1 LFPHDAGAY
10 SECARALGAEFREIN
25 VTTHAIRH
33 PEAAVLHSFALLLRA
48 GAHRVSA
55 AALELDA
62 WLEARRLAADA
73 WRDLSEMSERELRD
87 IGLDRADLG
96 AVVKGGS
103 PRTVEERVRALTF
116 DASMRS

>member
-1 LFPHDAGAY
+1 MSTY
-10 SECARALGAEFREIN
+10 
-25 VTTHAIRH
+25 AIRH
-33 PEAAVLHSFALLLRA
+33 PEAAVLHSFAVLLRA
-48 GAHRVSA
+48 GAHKVSA

-73 WRDLSEMSERELRD
+73 RRDLSEMSDRELRD

-96 AVVKGGS
+96 AVVKGAS
-103 PRTVEERVRALTF
+103 PRTVEERIRALTL